1 MGGGVS
7 VTETKVPGFDTSDT
21 SRSIF
26 SDLFELFQAV
36 WGFIWL
42 SYNEIF
48 ELLR

>member
-1 MGGGVS
+1 MGGQS
-7 VTETKVPGFDTSDT
+7 VLTETKLPGFDTSYT
-21 SRSIF
+21 SRSIS
-26 SDLFELFQAV
+26 SDLFKLFKRV